1 MIKFILLSL
10 SFCNYAYASSPCTQM
25 IKSLNVTQ
33 KEQLE
38 IDISRQAHIEKPNI
52 LRVFTDKDWLIMYAD
67 TYVSD
72 ETFFSIMKIYTIRKP
87 SSQNGAVEQ
96 SLRKRVIYKIGLK

>member
-10 SFCNYAYASSPCTQM
+10 SLCNCAHANSPCTQM
-25 IKSLNVTQ
+25 IKNLNTTQ
-33 KEQLE
+33 KKQLE
-38 IDISRQAHIEKPNI
+38 MDISRQAHIEKANI
-52 LRVFTDKDWLIMYAD
+52 LKVFKDKDWLIMYAD

-72 ETFFSIMKIYTIRKP
+72 ETFFSIMKIHTIRKL

-96 SLRKRVIYKIGLK
+96 SLRRMVIYKIGLK